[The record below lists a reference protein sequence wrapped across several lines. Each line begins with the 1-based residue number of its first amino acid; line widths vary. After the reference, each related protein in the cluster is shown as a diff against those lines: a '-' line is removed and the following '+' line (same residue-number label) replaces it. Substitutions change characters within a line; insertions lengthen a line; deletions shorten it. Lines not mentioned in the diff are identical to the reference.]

1 MADRRLQVFHTVAR
15 LLSFTK
21 AAETLHMTQPAVTFQ
36 VKQLE
41 EQFNTRLFDRTH
53 NRISLTEAGM
63 VVFEYSERI
72 LSLYAEMSSRVG
84 EMTGDLRGHLLIGAS
99 TTIAEYMLPRV
110 LGDFKMKYPDVQ
122 VRLHVGNTDKVVHMI
137 EDNSIDLGLV
147 EGVVT
152 NKSLA
157 TLKCC
162 MDNMIVIAHHEHP
175 LGEQESVAAKDLLD
189 YPFVSRE
196 EGSGTREVTMEYL
209 SQEGIDPQDLHITME
224 LGSPEAVKGAVEGG
238 LGIAVVSEA
247 TVLKELAL
255 GSIVARPLNPP
266 LARPYSF
273 VYQKQK
279 FRSLVMDE
287 FLEFSKE
294 RCSKD
299 FLSLPKQR
307 GVVRS

>member
-15 LLSFTK
+15 MLSFTK
-21 AAETLHMTQPAVTFQ
+21 AADTLHMTQPAVTFQ

-63 VVFEYSERI
+63 VVYEYSERI
-72 LSLYAEMSSRVG
+72 ISLYTEMSNRVG

-99 TTIAEYMLPRV
+99 TTIAEYMLPRL

-122 VRLHVGNTDKVVHMI
+122 VRLHVGNTDKIVHMI

-162 MDNMIVIAHHEHP
+162 MDSMIVIAQPDHA
-175 LGEQESVAAKDLLD
+175 LGLHESVSAQELLD

-209 SQEGIDPQDLHITME
+209 HQAGIDTDDLHITME

-238 LGIAVVSEA
+238 LGVAIVSEA

-255 GSIVARPLNPP
+255 GTLLARPLSPA
-266 LARPYSF
+266 LARPYFF

-287 FLEFSKE
+287 FLEFAKE

-299 FLSLPKQR
+299 MLAMP
-307 GVVRS
+307 VRREV

>member
-63 VVFEYSERI
+63 VVYEYSERI
-72 LSLYAEMSSRVG
+72 LSLYTEMSNRVG

-122 VRLHVGNTDKVVHMI
+122 VRLHVGNTDKIVHMI

-162 MDNMIVIAHHEHP
+162 MDNMIVIAPADHA
-175 LGEQESVAAKDLLD
+175 LSEQQTVSARELLD
-189 YPFVSRE
+189 FPFVSRE

-209 SQEGIDPQDLHITME
+209 SQEGVDPQDLHITME

-238 LGIAVVSEA
+238 LGVAVVSEA

-266 LARPYSF
+266 LARPYFF

-294 RCSKD
+294 RCAKD
-299 FLSLPKQR
+299 FLTLPKQR
-307 GVVRS
+307 GVIRS

>member
-53 NRISLTEAGM
+53 NRINLTEAGM
-63 VVFEYSERI
+63 IVYEYADRI
-72 LSLYAEMSSRVG
+72 LALYAEMGNRVG
-84 EMTGDLRGHLLIGAS
+84 EMTGDLRGALMLGAS

-110 LGDFKMKYPDVQ
+110 LGDFKAKFPDVQ
-122 VRLHVGNTDKVVHMI
+122 VRLHVGNSDRIVHMV

-147 EGVVT
+147 EGAVS

-162 MDNMIVIAHHEHP
+162 MDSMVVIFPPDHP
-175 LGEQESVAAKDLLD
+175 LSHMDGVSASDLMD

-196 EGSGTREVTMEYL
+196 EGSGTREVTSEFL
-209 SQEGIDPQDLHITME
+209 SASGLDPDDLNISME

-238 LGIAVVSEA
+238 LGVSVVSEF

-255 GSIVARPLNPP
+255 GTLVARPLNPP
-266 LARPYSF
+266 LARAYSF

-279 FRSLVMDE
+279 FRSVVMDE
-287 FLEFSKE
+287 FLEFAKD
-294 RCSKD
+294 RCARN
-299 FLSLPKQR
+299 LTLPPRRLEEKL
-307 GVVRS
+307 

>member
-53 NRISLTEAGM
+53 NRISLTEAG
-63 VVFEYSERI
+63 VVVYDYAERI
-72 LSLYAEMSSRVG
+72 IALYTEMANRVG
-84 EMTGDLRGHLLIGAS
+84 EMTGDLRGHLLLGAS

-110 LGDFKMKYPDVQ
+110 LGDFKIKYPDVQ
-122 VRLHVGNTDKVVHMI
+122 VRLHVGNTDKIVHMI

-147 EGVVT
+147 EGAVT

-162 MDNMIVIAHHEHP
+162 MDSMVMIAPPEHP
-175 LGEQESVAAKDLLD
+175 LADHDSVTPQELLD

-196 EGSGTREVTMEYL
+196 EGSGTREVTMEFL
-209 SQEGIDPQDLHITME
+209 HHAGLDSDDLHITME

-255 GSIVARPLNPP
+255 GSLVAKPLNPP

-287 FLEFSKE
+287 FLEFAKE
-294 RCSKD
+294 RCAVSM
-299 FLSLPKQR
+299 LVLPKRREDRQ
-307 GVVRS
+307 